1 MNNIQFQYPEALW
14 LLALVPVFVLLFVA
28 YLLWKKRTVKKIGDA
43 RLVGAL
49 TKNYSRPKTII
60 KFSLLT
66 LAFIL
71 GCITLANPRQPEGG
85 DPTVRKGIDVVFALD
100 VSNSMLASDIQPNRL
115 AKAKDLIRLVLAN
128 TPDNRVALVLFA
140 GQAYVQAPLT
150 TDYSAAQMLINAAGP
165 STIAAQG
172 TSISDALKKT
182 DIALATSEDRYKA
195 LVLITDGETHDE
207 EAVNAAKELA
217 SKGVIINT
225 VGIGST
231 TGTTITDETT
241 GVVKTDA
248 SGSPV
253 ISKLNEAILKDI
265 AATGSGTYVHL
276 QDAASGAKAIIS
288 QFATADKKAV
298 VDTSLINYNTLYMW
312 VAAPMLL
319 LLIGDIFF
327 PDRKKVKA

>member
-14 LLALVPVFVLLFVA
+14 LLALVPVFILLFAA
-28 YLLWKKRTVKKIGDA
+28 YLLWKKRTAKKIGDA
-43 RLVGAL
+43 RLVQAL
-49 TKNYSRPKTII
+49 TKSYSQPKTVI
-60 KFSLLT
+60 KFVLLAT
-66 LAFIL
+66 AFAL

-100 VSNSMLASDIQPNRL
+100 VSNSMLATDIQPNRL
-115 AKAKDLIRLVLAN
+115 TKAKDLIRQVLQQ

-150 TDYSAAQMLINAAGP
+150 TDYSAAQLLINAAGP

-172 TSISDALKKT
+172 TAISDALKKT
-182 DIALATSEDRYKA
+182 EIALATSEDRYKS
-195 LVLITDGETHDE
+195 LVLITDGETHDDQ
-207 EAVNAAKELA
+207 AVNAAKELA

-225 VGIGST
+225 VGIGSV

-241 GVVKTDA
+241 GTVKTDA

-276 QDAASGAKAIIS
+276 QDVALSAKAITS
-288 QFATADKKAV
+288 QFATANKKAV
-298 VDTSLINYNTLYMW
+298 VDTSLLNYNTLYMW
-312 VAAPMLL
+312 VAVPMLL
-319 LLIGDIFF
+319 LLLADVFF

>member
-14 LLALVPVFVLLFVA
+14 LLALVPVFILLFVA
-28 YLLWKKRTVKKIGDA
+28 YLLWKKRTAKKIGDA
-43 RLVGAL
+43 RLVKEL
-49 TKNYSRPKTII
+49 TKSYSRPKVII
-60 KFSLLT
+60 KFVLLAT
-66 LAFIL
+66 AFAL
-71 GCITLANPRQPEGG
+71 GCIAVANPRQPEGG

-115 AKAKDLIRLVLAN
+115 TKAKDLIRQVLLQ
-128 TPDNRVALVLFA
+128 TPDNRVALVIFA

-165 STIAAQG
+165 STITAQG
-172 TSISDALKKT
+172 TAISDALKKT

-195 LVLITDGETHDE
+195 LVLITDGETFDE
-207 EAVNAAKELA
+207 QAVNAAKDLA

-231 TGTTITDETT
+231 TGTTITDET
-241 GVVKTDA
+241 GKVKMDG
-248 SGSPV
+248 GSPV

-265 AATGSGTYVHL
+265 AATGNGTYVHL
-276 QDAASGAKAIIS
+276 QDVASATKVITS
-288 QFATADKKAV
+288 QFATANKKAV
-298 VDTSLINYNTLYMW
+298 IDTSLLNYNTLYMW

-319 LLIGDIFF
+319 LLLADIFF

>member
-28 YLLWKKRTVKKIGDA
+28 YLLWKKRAAKRMGDP
-43 RLVGAL
+43 RLVQAL
-49 TKNYSRPKTII
+49 TKSYSQPKTII
-60 KFSLLT
+60 KFTLLAT
-66 LAFIL
+66 AFAL
-71 GCITLANPRQPEGG
+71 GCVAVANPRQPEGG

-100 VSNSMLASDIQPNRL
+100 VSNSMLATDVQPNRL
-115 AKAKDLIRLVLAN
+115 TKAKDFIQQVLRQ

-150 TDYSAAQMLINAAGP
+150 TDYSAAQLLLNAAAP

-172 TSISDALKKT
+172 TAISDAVKKT
-182 DIALATSEDRYKA
+182 EIALATSEDRYKA

-225 VGIGST
+225 VGIGSPQ
-231 TGTTITDETT
+231 GTTIMDPTT
-241 GVVKTDA
+241 GAVKVDA
-248 SGSPV
+248 TGNPV
-253 ISKLNEAILKDI
+253 ISKLNEAILKEI
-265 AATGSGTYVHL
+265 AAAANGEYIHL
-276 QDAASGAKAIIS
+276 QDVPAAAKALTS
-288 QFATADKKAV
+288 QFATADRKAV
-298 VDTSLINYNTLYMW
+298 VDTSLLNYNTLYMW

-319 LLIGDIFF
+319 LLLMDVFF
-327 PDRKKVKA
+327 PDRKKVKP